1 MSFLNEFEKTLAEKC
16 HQKEPPFCQAACPFH
31 LDIKDLEEKWKKGR
45 YNAAYRTYQNTVGFP
60 EIVSELCDRPCER
73 ACIRT
78 RVDGAVSL
86 GLLEKATLDFAKRKT
101 PNAYPLPS
109 KGKKVAV
116 IGGGLSGLGC
126 ALRLCNK
133 KYEVTLFEK
142 ERVLG
147 GRARARMSAEVFDA
161 EIKNQFQFEQ
171 WECRLGEEVTA
182 LEPLREA
189 FDAVYVAT
197 GEGGTRFGLSLS
209 KEGAFA
215 TTESGVFM
223 GGGVRGASLME
234 ALADGLEASH
244 AVERYLKTGMMNEPF
259 RQEGTK
265 IRMDAASIEPKEVI
279 LPASGARYTQEEAAA
294 EIARCERCSC
304 NACMK
309 ACDLMRLREKTP
321 RRIYEEVYI
330 TIHPGTLSRD
340 GTWATRLI
348 STCDQCG
355 LCKQVCPQH
364 IDFGEFFKQSMEAM
378 RAKGAMPWAFHDYW
392 LRDLEFSSGKAKLC
406 RKPEGVEQSRYAFF
420 SGCQLAASDP
430 RYVTRT
436 YEWLRKKQPDT
447 AIWMTC
453 CGVPAQWAGEI
464 KLHAESI
471 EKLRQEWKE
480 LGEPTV
486 IFACPT
492 CRKQFEENLPEIN
505 GVFLEQIMEEWGFLE
520 PAADGKAAVPESE
533 TEQGG
538 ASGFSHGDCASMPDF
553 ELPEEPQTA
562 KEKQYALF
570 DPCASRT
577 YPELQKSVRRIMDA
591 LGVVREE
598 LSYEGGEARCC
609 SYGGHINIASPAYTR
624 DVIKHRIRETNAPYL
639 TYCVNCRESFA
650 SQGKASLHL
659 LDLLF
664 GLNPEGREAVTVTEK
679 QNHKLAAKR
688 ELLKRWWNESMEEEP
703 RVHLIVE
710 KELERK
716 LSESQILVQD
726 MEAVVDHCERERCG
740 VIDPETGHITG
751 HLKIQNMTYWAEYE
765 VLPEGGFRL
774 WNGYSHRMNLEGE

>member
-1 MSFLNEFEKTLAEKC
+1 MSFLNEFEKTLAEQC
-16 HQKEPPFCQAACPFH
+16 HQNEPPFCQAACPFQ

-60 EIVSELCDRPCER
+60 EIVSELCDRPCEKV
-73 ACIRT
+73 CIRAG
-78 RVDGAVSL
+78 VDRAVSL

-101 PNAYPLPS
+101 PNAYHLPS
-109 KGKKVAV
+109 KGKKVAI

-133 KYEVTLFEK
+133 KYEVTIFEQ
-142 ERVLG
+142 EMVLG
-147 GRARARMSAEVFDA
+147 GSARAQMSAEAFDA
-161 EIKNQFQFEQ
+161 EINNQFQFEK
-171 WECRLGEEVTA
+171 WECRLSEKVTSLTELKEE
-182 LEPLREA
+182 
-189 FDAVYVAT
+189 FDAIYVAT
-197 GEGGTRFGLSLS
+197 GKGGMQFGLALS
-209 KEGAFA
+209 GKGAFA
-215 TTESGVFM
+215 SNEAGIFL
-223 GGGVRGASLME
+223 GGGVLGADPMA

-244 AVERYLKTGMMNEPF
+244 AVERFLKTGMMNEPF
-259 RQEGTK
+259 RREGTK
-265 IRMDAASIEPKEVI
+265 IRMDAASIEPKEGIV
-279 LPASGARYTQEEAAA
+279 PASGSRYTQEEAAA

-406 RKPEGVEQSRYAFF
+406 RKPEGVEKSRYAFF
-420 SGCQLAASDP
+420 PGCQLAASDP
-430 RYVTRT
+430 RYVTKT
-436 YEWLRKKQPDT
+436 YEWMKTKQPDT

-453 CGVPAQWAGEI
+453 CGVPAQWAGET
-464 KLHAESI
+464 KLHAEWI
-471 EKLRQEWKE
+471 EKLRQEWRE

-505 GVFLEQIMEEWGFLE
+505 GVFLEQIMEEWG
-520 PAADGKAAVPESE
+520 
-533 TEQGG
+533 
-538 ASGFSHGDCASMPDF
+538 
-553 ELPEEPQTA
+553 LPETA
-562 KEKQYALF
+562 EFQEAPVLEHGAENSGKLVCRHEDCGLTAEGQRAERGQSSVEKHYALF
-570 DPCASRT
+570 DPCASRS
-577 YPELQKSVRRIMDA
+577 YPELQKTMRRITDR
-591 LGVVREE
+591 LGVVREP
-598 LSYEGGEARCC
+598 LVFEGEEARCC
-609 SYGGHINIASPAYTR
+609 SYGGHINIASPAYTK
-624 DVIKHRIRETNAPYL
+624 DVIKNRIQENPAPYL

-650 SQGKASLHL
+650 SQGKKALHI

-664 GLNPEGREAVTVTEK
+664 DLNKEGREPVTVTQK
-679 QNHKLAAKR
+679 HSNKLAAKR

-703 RVHLIVE
+703 RMNLIVE
-710 KELERK
+710 KDLEKK

-726 MEAVVDHCERERCG
+726 MEAVVAYCERELCG
-740 VIDPETGHITG
+740 VISPENGHITG
-751 HLKIQNMTYWAEYE
+751 HLKIQNLTYWAEYE
-765 VLPEGGFRL
+765 ILTDGSYRL